1 MQFKARGEYP
11 QHGERGEL
19 AKAIAEKQQA
29 AQMLADARSA
39 EGRAREAS
47 FDAQH
52 RADALRAEAS
62 KARADDD
69 AIIASVAGGAV
80 ANIIELE
87 RAGTKALEAINEA
100 ETEREA
106 WKRTADRAEQAI
118 VARTDALASA
128 EDRVKQCASAV
139 LASEIDVEKMLAEA
153 EEAAATIVALRARL
167 MFVSSILPQDD
178 SRRAGIAE
186 FLGRAW
192 LKNEDDDGW
201 RKNPTVAPLSRALAS
216 LRHDSEATVE
226 IAP

>member
-128 EDRVKQCASAV
+128 EDRVKSNVASAV

-153 EEAAATIVALRARL
+153 EESRGDYRRSEGAAHVRFLDPAAR
-167 MFVSSILPQDD
+167 
-178 SRRAGIAE
+178 R
-186 FLGRAW
+186 
-192 LKNEDDDGW
+192 
-201 RKNPTVAPLSRALAS
+201 
-216 LRHDSEATVE
+216 
-226 IAP
+226 